1 MKKIIFY
8 KTGSGK
14 SPVQEFINSLSD
26 KEAKKV
32 AWVLRLIRD
41 LESIPTTYFKKLINT
56 DDIWEVRVQFGRN
69 IFRFL
74 GFYYEMQLIILTNG
88 FQKKSQKT
96 SKMEIELAER
106 RKRNYLKR
114 RKRNG

>member
-8 KTGSGK
+8 KTDSGK

-32 AWVLRLIRD
+32 AWVLRLVRD
-41 LESIPTTYFKKLINT
+41 LENIPTTYFKKLINT

-74 GFYYEMQLIILTNG
+74 GFYYG
-88 FQKKSQKT
+88 
-96 SKMEIELAER
+96 A
-106 RKRNYLKR
+106 
-114 RKRNG
+114 